1 MVAVFLKLL
10 TAHLT
15 ADFILQSG
23 RMAADKGSITT
34 SLRHGAVHFL
44 AYAVVLI
51 PVSAHA
57 GVLLILVMCA
67 AIHATLDFLKAH
79 LSGDGWR
86 PFLFDQALH
95 VVTLIGFAAVLSH
108 TSWSAVRDFVRPLLS
123 EPATWLLV
131 SGYLGVV
138 LGGGILVQKVTAGFP
153 LPDRPGLA
161 NAGRFIGLLERGM
174 ILTFLLA
181 DSMEAIGL
189 LLTAKALARYPEFK
203 EGRSE
208 FADYF
213 LIGTLT
219 SVGVAM
225 VAGFAIRWAF
235 RHLV

>member
-1 MVAVFLKLL
+1 VVTVFLKLL
-10 TAHLT
+10 TAHLI
-15 ADFILQSG
+15 ADFILQTD
-23 RMAADKGSITT
+23 RMVADKGSIPT
-34 SLRHGAVHFL
+34 SLRHALIHFL
-44 AYAVVLI
+44 AYTVVLI
-51 PVSAHA
+51 PLSVHV
-57 GVLLILVMCA
+57 GVLVILAMCA
-67 AIHATLDFLKAH
+67 AIHATLDVLKAR
-79 LSGDGWR
+79 LTGDGWR

-95 VVTLIGFAAVLSH
+95 IITLAGFAA
-108 TSWSAVRDFVRPLLS
+108 
-123 EPATWLLV
+123 
-131 SGYLGVV
+131 
-138 LGGGILVQKVTAGFP
+138 
-153 LPDRPGLA
+153 GLA

-181 DSMEAIGL
+181 DSMEAVGL

-235 RHLV
+235 RHLM